1 MPTDDSNANSQHL
14 NQPTNLNQRDEFQG
28 SEDWLL
34 VQEDNTFLARDES
47 NKSLGKQDRISW
59 ENKRKSS
66 TGKGRQNLDSSV
78 VFGVTS
84 RSTLTT
90 DQTSQLERE
99 VSSSGEMSSK
109 EQQEEA
115 AKQSTYDAIED
126 SLYKAI
132 DKDTSTGSG
141 KRVHTGNFRMKE
153 KSEKVT
159 TRDANATS
167 SSTSLGNS

>member
-1 MPTDDSNANSQHL
+1 MTSNIRCDVFQTSFSVQKRASVNIWMPTDDSNANSQHL

-109 EQQEEA
+109 EQQGLM
-115 AKQSTYDAIED
+115 IR
-126 SLYKAI
+126 I
-132 DKDTSTGSG
+132 FGVFP
-141 KRVHTGNFRMKE
+141 VHVGGG
-153 KSEKVT
+153 VP
-159 TRDANATS
+159 
-167 SSTSLGNS
+167 